1 MALFIR
7 GSQKQDKRKDTFCR
21 RKGTEHAVDH
31 ICHSRNF
38 VAAGIGQRLHDGR
51 GHSPPPG
58 HRRRGG
64 AGSIYSGAKMMVR
77 IRTPGGE
84 GKVFEKG
91 VVSRP
96 EKFFEPTKSSLVPYG
111 LN

>member
-1 MALFIR
+1 MVQLLLLKSLDAICR
-7 GSQKQDKRKDTFCR
+7 QKGAK
-21 RKGTEHAVDH
+21 HAVDH
-31 ICHSRNF
+31 MCDPLNF

-77 IRTPGGE
+77 IRTPGEE

-96 EKFFEPTKSSLVPYG
+96 EKFFEPTKSSLGKVS
-111 LN
+111 